1 MKQNQTVSTNWSLY
15 YRNYYE
21 PKFKR
26 LIKRNEELYDE
37 NQKMKRRLEK
47 YEGSKRWFCIIIKR
61 RKMTRE
67 KGRQWDGRSRPP
79 SDLYKK
85 NFDEIFKKKKEK
97 ENDGSNEMGHRP
109 CSYQKQSD

>member
-37 NQKMKRRLEK
+37 NQRMKRRLEK
-47 YEGSKRWFCIIIKR
+47 YEGSKR
-61 RKMTRE
+61 MV
-67 KGRQWDGRSRPP
+67 
-79 SDLYKK
+79 LYYNKK
-85 NFDEIFKKKKEK
+85 DKNESTNKTLVSKK
-97 ENDGSNEMGHRP
+97 
-109 CSYQKQSD
+109 

>member
-47 YEGSKRWFCIIIKR
+47 YEGSKR
-61 RKMTRE
+61 MV
-67 KGRQWDGRSRPP
+67 
-79 SDLYKK
+79 LYYNKK
-85 NFDEIFKKKKEK
+85 DKNESTNKTLVSKK
-97 ENDGSNEMGHRP
+97 
-109 CSYQKQSD
+109 

>member
-37 NQKMKRRLEK
+37 NQRMKRRLEK
-47 YEGSKRWFCIIIKR
+47 YEGSKR
-61 RKMTRE
+61 MV
-67 KGRQWDGRSRPP
+67 
-79 SDLYKK
+79 LYY
-85 NFDEIFKKKKEK
+85 NKKEK
-97 ENDGSNEMGHRP
+97 NE
-109 CSYQKQSD
+109 STNKTLVSKK

>member
-47 YEGSKRWFCIIIKR
+47 YEGSKR
-61 RKMTRE
+61 MV
-67 KGRQWDGRSRPP
+67 
-79 SDLYKK
+79 LYY
-85 NFDEIFKKKKEK
+85 NKKEK
-97 ENDGSNEMGHRP
+97 NE
-109 CSYQKQSD
+109 STNKTLVSKK

>member
-1 MKQNQTVSTNWSLY
+1 MKQNQTLSTNWSLY

-47 YEGSKRWFCIIIKR
+47 YEGSKR
-61 RKMTRE
+61 MV
-67 KGRQWDGRSRPP
+67 
-79 SDLYKK
+79 LYY
-85 NFDEIFKKKKEK
+85 NKKEK
-97 ENDGSNEMGHRP
+97 NE
-109 CSYQKQSD
+109 STNKTLVSKK

>member
-26 LIKRNEELYDE
+26 LIKKNEELYDE

-47 YEGSKRWFCIIIKR
+47 YEGSKR
-61 RKMTRE
+61 MV
-67 KGRQWDGRSRPP
+67 
-79 SDLYKK
+79 LYY
-85 NFDEIFKKKKEK
+85 NKKEK
-97 ENDGSNEMGHRP
+97 NE
-109 CSYQKQSD
+109 STNKTLVSKK